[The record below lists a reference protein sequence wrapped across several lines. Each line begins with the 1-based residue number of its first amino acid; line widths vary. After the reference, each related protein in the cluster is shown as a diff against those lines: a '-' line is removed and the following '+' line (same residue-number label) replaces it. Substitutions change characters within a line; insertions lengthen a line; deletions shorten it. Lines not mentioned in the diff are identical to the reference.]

1 MDAMRRKKDLDHC
14 RLIYISSR
22 IIIFFYSLLLL
33 WLYSVF
39 TVAALTLPNSKALFI
54 YYAAVLKVTM
64 SVQIFNADSIGLR
77 YL

>member
-1 MDAMRRKKDLDHC
+1 M
-14 RLIYISSR
+14 
-22 IIIFFYSLLLL
+22 
-33 WLYSVF
+33 
-39 TVAALTLPNSKALFI
+39 AALTLPNSKALFI